1 MTILIA
7 DDNALIRNWMKIML
21 RQAEG
26 DQTTLL
32 EAVDG
37 DEAYALCMRE
47 PIDLLITDIRMPG
60 RDGIEL
66 IKALRTDRPAIRTA
80 VLTSY
85 DDFSYVRVAL
95 KCGALDYILKAEMQ
109 QEDISSLMRKVRES
123 IALSNASGAHT
134 AACRADIQCAKQAYA
149 DFSRSRD
156 GSAAAI
162 IRACSLEQA
171 GFPIYCMLLH
181 LDDSAADLERAA
193 EVCCNV
199 LRVERV
205 TGLCFPIDGKALLA
219 LYAPAEGAAVS
230 EHELQLRL
238 LSAIDQNLIFAK
250 AGLLRQNVTL
260 ALERPEDFSA
270 TLRQTKALVDF
281 QSYYETSVVP
291 AGGIPPHSPKE
302 GEFIHILGNLLS
314 RQEWS
319 HAAAW
324 LQKYIAD
331 CHGRQEFP
339 YRIRRAAAA
348 GTQMMLNA
356 PTFCSSQAEV
366 FRRLDQT
373 AQELGEA
380 PTAKMLHRLVNQFCS
395 SYVEYSGDAPQ
406 TKSPAVE
413 QAVAFCNE
421 HYREKISLERLSS
434 MTGLN
439 KSYFSQLFHK
449 EMGMPF
455 GDYLEGIRI
464 QNAQRLLRSLSLSM
478 SDIAEMVGFA
488 NQNYFTKVFKKQTGL
503 VPSQYRRTLFQSP
516 DGANEQITP
525 VRNDNTDIQ

>member
-7 DDNALIRNWMKIML
+7 DDNALIRNWLKIML

-26 DQTTLL
+26 DQITLL

-37 DEAYALCMRE
+37 DDAYALCMRE
-47 PIDLLITDIRMPG
+47 PVDLLITDIRMPG

-66 IKALRTDRPAIRTA
+66 INALRTDRPAIRTA

-123 IALSNASGAHT
+123 IALSNSPSARTSV
-134 AACRADIQCAKQAYA
+134 CRAGIQGAKQAYA
-149 DFSRSRD
+149 DFSRSSA
-156 GSAAAI
+156 GSAGPL
-162 IRACSLEQA
+162 IRACGLEKA
-171 GFPIYCMLLH
+171 CFPIYCMLLH
-181 LDDSAADLERAA
+181 LDDSAADAERAA

-199 LRVERV
+199 LHMEQFS
-205 TGLCFPIDGKALLA
+205 GLCFPIGGKALLT
-219 LYAPAEGAAVS
+219 LYALPEDAAAS

-238 LSAIDQNLIFAK
+238 LSAIDQNLTFAK

-260 ALERPEDFSA
+260 PLERPEDFSA
-270 TLRQTKALVDF
+270 TLRQAKALVDY
-281 QSYYETSVVP
+281 QSYYETSVIP
-291 AGGIPPHSPKE
+291 AGGIPPHSSKE
-302 GEFIHILGNLLS
+302 GEFINILGNLLN

-319 HAAAW
+319 RAADW
-324 LQKYIAD
+324 LQKYISE
-331 CHGRQEFP
+331 CHARLEFP

-348 GTQMMLNA
+348 GTQMMLNS
-356 PTFCSSQAEV
+356 PTFRSSQAEA
-366 FRRLDQT
+366 FRHLDQI
-373 AQELGEA
+373 AQELSEA
-380 PTAKMLHRLVNQFCS
+380 PTANALRRLVNRFCS
-395 SYVEYSGDAPQ
+395 TYVEYSGDTRRAA
-406 TKSPAVE
+406 SPAVE
-413 QAVAFCNE
+413 QVIAFCNE
-421 HYREKISLERLSS
+421 HYREKISLERLSG

-449 EMGMPF
+449 ETGMPF
-455 GDYLEGIRI
+455 GDYLETVRI
-464 QNAQRLLRSLSLSM
+464 QNAQRLLRNLNLSM

-503 VPSQYRRTLFQSP
+503 TPSQYRRTLFQNP
-516 DGANEQITP
+516 DGKGETVWN
-525 VRNDNTDIQ
+525 